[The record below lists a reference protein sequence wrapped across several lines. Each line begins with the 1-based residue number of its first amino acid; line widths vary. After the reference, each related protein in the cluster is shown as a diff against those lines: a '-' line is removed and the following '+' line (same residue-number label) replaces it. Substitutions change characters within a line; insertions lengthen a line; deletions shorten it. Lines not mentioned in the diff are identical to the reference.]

1 MQLDLF
7 KDTAFI
13 YLWYDSPN
21 KKYYL
26 GKHKG
31 TPEDSYT
38 HSSTVWGSF
47 TKNNIPKGVRRRILA
62 YGTDESMVELEV
74 KLLTNRKK
82 KGKLCWDRYYNVK
95 WTARAVGA
103 LKLKKNPRWK
113 GGISLGKKRP
123 GYQKKHYANRKKLC
137 KDFMEQGLTFYQIK
151 KKCPQATVA
160 YPRALLP
167 QEERDRLA
175 AIQRKNRKKPKHKC
189 YCRQYS
195 CHYCGPLL
203 IAIYGTAE
211 ERKEKRKKYD
221 AEKYWKDKSDPL
233 KLAHKQKVAKEWE
246 EKNKE
251 RRKNKKKEW
260 HKKTYV
266 KKPRRDMSGKNN
278 PFYGKKHTP
287 ESIKQMSESK
297 KNLTLK
303 K

>member
-7 KDTAFI
+7 KDTAFL

-82 KGKLCWDRYYNVK
+82 KGKLYWDRYYNVK
-95 WTARAVGA
+95 WTTRAVGA
-103 LKLKKNPRWK
+103 LKLEKNHKWK

-123 GYQKKHYANRKKLC
+123 GYQKKRYANRKKLC
-137 KDFMEQGLTFYQIK
+137 KKLMAQGLTFYQIK
-151 KKCPQATVA
+151 EKCPQAIIA
-160 YPRALLP
+160 YPRDLLP
-167 QEERDRLA
+167 QEEKDRIA
-175 AIQRKNRKKPKHKC
+175 ARQRKNYRKKHKHKREC

-195 CHYCGPLL
+195 CHYCGPIL
-203 IAIYGTAE
+203 IASYGKAE
-211 ERKEKRKKYD
+211 EKKEKRKKYD
-221 AEKYWKDKSDPL
+221 AEKYYKDKSDPL

-251 RRKNKKKEW
+251 KRKNKKKEW
-260 HKKTYV
+260 YKKTYV

-287 ESIKQMSESK
+287 ESIKQMSNSSK
-297 KNLTLK
+297 TK
-303 K
+303 